1 MNARSLVIE
10 AEVVTP
16 RMYIEC
22 SIVHEAP
29 IPHTPLLEK
38 NGNELLS
45 SEGNTLN
52 CKIK

>member
-10 AEVVTP
+10 AEVITQ

-22 SIVHEAP
+22 SIIHEAP
-29 IPHTPLLEK
+29 NSHTPLLDA

-52 CKIK
+52 CKIE